1 MFPNQGMGF
10 PQGGMFPQFFPSM
23 NMNMNMNVQG
33 GNQGWAQG
41 YTSINGGMQNQ
52 KVNFNQGG
60 KINCV
65 FNTSTGKTFTIL
77 IDHGKTINDLIKIF
91 FLRIE
96 KPELMNNK
104 LDICFLYNAT
114 KINIDS
120 QEKVENF
127 FRYNANPRISVNDI
141 RDLIGA

>member
-1 MFPNQGMGF
+1 
-10 PQGGMFPQFFPSM
+10 
-23 NMNMNMNVQG
+23 
-33 GNQGWAQG
+33 
-41 YTSINGGMQNQ
+41 MQNQ
-52 KVNFNQGG
+52 NVNFNQGG

-65 FNTSTGKTFTIL
+65 FHTSTGKTFSIL
-77 IDHGKTINDLIKIF
+77 IDYGKTVNDLIKIF